1 MLNPDLLIPALDSP
15 QSALLIFDTLSS
27 IIGTHAS
34 SWRECARRLRAASA
48 EVPNVFKAKYLDR
61 ALECVRNA
69 ERQEACGVRL

>member
-1 MLNPDLLIPALDSP
+1 MLNPDLLIPALGSP
-15 QSALLIFDTLSS
+15 QSALLIFDTLM

-69 ERQEACGVRL
+69 ERQEARGVRL